1 MADEMSCYLT
11 EIDWSEV
18 LMVENEEYEKNKK
31 YIFDI
36 LSINFKKVLKEKISK
51 HCLTGDERVDIL

>member
-1 MADEMSCYLT
+1 
-11 EIDWSEV
+11 
-18 LMVENEEYEKNKK
+18 MVENEEYEKNKK

-51 HCLTGDERVDIL
+51 HCLTGDERVHIL